1 MRLVARLVRL
11 GRGRNPFRA
20 AFVREIVRTVE
31 SQTTFPLLTRLD
43 REQREAFQRWMA
55 DEGVAD
61 PGDGARRLI
70 HDELVRMGFMANR
83 PHAPRT

>member
-1 MRLVARLVRL
+1 
-11 GRGRNPFRA
+11 
-20 AFVREIVRTVE
+20 
-31 SQTTFPLLTRLD
+31 
-43 REQREAFQRWMA
+43 
-55 DEGVAD
+55 VAD